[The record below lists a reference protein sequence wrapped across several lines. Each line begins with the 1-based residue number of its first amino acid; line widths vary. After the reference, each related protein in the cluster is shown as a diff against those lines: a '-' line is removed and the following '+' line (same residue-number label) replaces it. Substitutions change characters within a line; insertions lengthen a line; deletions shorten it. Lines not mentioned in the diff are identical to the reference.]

1 MHHAVCQRQL
11 SFLIAFYT
19 IRLSITL
26 LFYHFTCTVSY
37 YTQTVTGA
45 VDVDVIKS
53 VIAIL
58 EYLFQMEFEGIYE
71 CVVTLTCADGSAA
84 NVPTRQRC
92 VDREFVLVTLA

>member
-1 MHHAVCQRQL
+1 
-11 SFLIAFYT
+11 
-19 IRLSITL
+19 
-26 LFYHFTCTVSY
+26 
-37 YTQTVTGA
+37 
-45 VDVDVIKS
+45 VDVIKS